1 MVSKH
6 THLAPG
12 ALLALAA
19 FAVSGSAQAQL
30 GAAVTADLGTTGA
43 GVHLVVPMESYLNG
57 RFGANYF
64 KHDFEKRSG
73 LVDYKLDGKLA
84 TFDVLFDWYVV
95 PHSSFRLT
103 GGLLY
108 NGSRFDAVGVPGA
121 GGKFTFNGNTYAT
134 TDIGS
139 LKGDVTF
146 RRAAPYIGIG
156 WGNAL
161 TPNKRW
167 NFGADIGA
175 FWQGKARVNLIP
187 YGCTTSNAVCGKLA
201 KDVAVEELRLQDE
214 AADFKVYP
222 VLRASV
228 SYSF

>member
-1 MVSKH
+1 MKRKH
-6 THLAPG
+6 TLF
-12 ALLALAA
+12 ALAA
-19 FAVSGSAQAQL
+19 VITGASAHAQV

-43 GVHLVVPMESYLNG
+43 GLHLVVPMESNLNG

-64 KHDFEKRSG
+64 KHDFDKRSG

-95 PHSSFRLT
+95 PNSSFRLT
-103 GGLLY
+103 GGVLY
-108 NGSRFDAVGVPGA
+108 NGTRFNAVGVPGA
-121 GGKFTFNGNTYAT
+121 GGKFTFNGNSYAT

-175 FWQGKARVNLIP
+175 FYQGKAQVNLIAF
-187 YGCTTSNAVCGKLA
+187 GCTTSNTVCKQLA
-201 KDVAVEELRLQDE
+201 SDVNLEELRLQEEVSDY
-214 AADFKVYP
+214 KVYP